1 MIVSSGNLF
10 RSHPSACHVA
20 IILDRIDIADELER
34 GLMSRL
40 VQLVRLESTGK
51 RYALVA
57 MFAEVILCILGDANH
72 SCFYVL

>member
-1 MIVSSGNLF
+1 
-10 RSHPSACHVA
+10 
-20 IILDRIDIADELER
+20 
-34 GLMSRL
+34 MSRL